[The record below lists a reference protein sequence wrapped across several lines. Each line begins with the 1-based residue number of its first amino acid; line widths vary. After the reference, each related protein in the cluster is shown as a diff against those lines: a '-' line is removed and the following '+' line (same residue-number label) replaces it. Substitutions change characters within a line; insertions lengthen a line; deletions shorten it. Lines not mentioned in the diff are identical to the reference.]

1 MGLRNSSNKK
11 GINTAKECVVLAMFV
26 AVVIAVQLTLALLP
40 GVELVTV
47 LFVSYSFVMGW
58 KMGMLSATAF
68 SFLRQIVFGF
78 FPNVLVLYLLYYNF
92 LTLGFGLLGKK
103 LQITVKSLPIIVIL
117 SCVGT
122 VLFTMTDNIL
132 TVIWYAYSAKA
143 AKAYIL
149 ASLSFMIPQ
158 VICTAVSV
166 SLLFLPLWRVFKWEK
181 QKLSFSTRK

>member
-1 MGLRNSSNKK
+1 MGIGNSVNKK
-11 GINTAKECVVLAMFV
+11 RINTAKECVVVAVFV
-26 AVVIAVQLTLALLP
+26 AVVIAVQLTLAILP

-58 KMGMLSATAF
+58 KRGMLSATAF

-78 FPNVLVLYLLYYNF
+78 FPNVLVLYLLYYN
-92 LTLGFGLLGKK
+92 LLALGFGLLGKNFK
-103 LQITVKSLPIIVIL
+103 ITLKSLPIIVVL
-117 SCVGT
+117 SCLGT
-122 VLFTMTDNIL
+122 VLFTLMDNVL

-143 AKAYIL
+143 AQAYIF

-181 QKLSFSTRK
+181 QKLSIFKGK